1 MVVLVASAVIASAC
15 SHTDD
20 KPDPPVVVKYVK
32 SDVPPSSRIPC
43 TVTPLPDRTLSVQEV
58 TTSWGADRAA
68 ILVCDARRAAGV
80 AAMDAIPAQETTP

>member
-1 MVVLVASAVIASAC
+1 MVMLAALAVIASAC

-20 KPDPPVVVKYVK
+20 KPAPPVVVKYVK

-43 TVTPLPDRTLSVQEV
+43 PVTPLPDRTLSAQEV

-68 ILVCDARRAAGV
+68 ILVCDARRAAAV
-80 AAMDAIPAQETTP
+80 AAMDTIPAQETTP